1 MSILLVE
8 DDPMIR
14 DLLARRLM
22 IGGYQVITADDGA
35 QAVQSARV
43 NLPALIVMDMGLP
56 VLNGWQATH
65 RIRSMPITRNIPIIA
80 LTAYA
85 MKEDRIKCLTVGC
98 NEYETKPV
106 DFTRLL
112 KKIQALLTEQ
122 AVELESYSSQIEL
135 RGKNDIQ
142 NKQL

>member
-14 DLLARRLM
+14 DLLSRRLI
-22 IGGYQVITADDGA
+22 IGGYQVITARDGA

-43 NLPALIVMDMGLP
+43 ERPELIIMDMGLP

-65 RIRSMPITRNIPIIA
+65 RIRSMPLTHNIPIIA

-85 MKEDRIKCLTVGC
+85 MKEDRVKCLAVGC
-98 NEYETKPV
+98 NDYETKPV

-112 KKIQALLTEQ
+112 EKIRALISNHN
-122 AVELESYSSQIEL
+122 VEVESFS
-135 RGKNDIQ
+135 
-142 NKQL
+142 

>member
-8 DDPMIR
+8 DDLMIR
-14 DLLARRLM
+14 NLLSRRL
-22 IGGYQVITADDGA
+22 IIEGYQVLTANDGA
-35 QAVQSARV
+35 QAVQCARV
-43 NLPALIVMDMGLP
+43 DRPELIVMDMGLP

-65 RIRSMPITRNIPIIA
+65 RIRSMPITRTIPIIA

-85 MKEDRIKCLTVGC
+85 MKEDRMKCLAVGC

-112 KKIQALLTEQ
+112 EKIRVLLTRHN
-122 AVELESYSSQIEL
+122 VELGRFS
-135 RGKNDIQ
+135 
-142 NKQL
+142 

>member
-14 DLLARRLM
+14 NLLSRRLV
-22 IGGYQVITADDGA
+22 IGGYQVITASDGA
-35 QAVQSARV
+35 QAVQSARID
-43 NLPALIVMDMGLP
+43 LPELIVMDMGLP

-85 MKEDRIKCLTVGC
+85 MKEDRMKCLAVGC

-112 KKIQALLTEQ
+112 EKIRVLLTDQ
-122 AVELESYSSQIEL
+122 NVELGSFS
-135 RGKNDIQ
+135 
-142 NKQL
+142 

>member
-14 DLLARRLM
+14 NLLSRRLM
-22 IGGYQVITADDGA
+22 IGGYQVITASDGA
-35 QAVQSARV
+35 KAVQSARLD
-43 NLPALIVMDMGLP
+43 LPELIVMDMGLP

-65 RIRSMPITRNIPIIA
+65 RIRSMPITRSIPIIA

-85 MKEDRIKCLTVGC
+85 MKEDRMKCLAVGC

-112 KKIQALLTEQ
+112 EKIRILLTEKN
-122 AVELESYSSQIEL
+122 VELGSFS
-135 RGKNDIQ
+135 
-142 NKQL
+142 

>member
-14 DLLARRLM
+14 NLLSRRLVM
-22 IGGYQVITADDGA
+22 GGYQVIMASDGA

-43 NLPALIVMDMGLP
+43 HLPELIVMDMGLP

-65 RIRSMPITRNIPIIA
+65 RIRSMPITRSIPIIA

-85 MKEDRIKCLTVGC
+85 MKEDRMKCLAVGC

-112 KKIQALLTEQ
+112 EKIRILLTEQ
-122 AVELESYSSQIEL
+122 NVELGSFS
-135 RGKNDIQ
+135 
-142 NKQL
+142 

>member
-14 DLLARRLM
+14 NLLSRRLM
-22 IGGYQVITADDGA
+22 ISGYTVLTATDGA
-35 QAVQSARV
+35 QAVQCARV
-43 NLPALIVMDMGLP
+43 DRPELIVMDMGLP

-65 RIRSMPITRNIPIIA
+65 RIRSMPVTRSIPIIA

-85 MKEDRIKCLTVGC
+85 MKEDRMKCLAVGC

-112 KKIQALLTEQ
+112 DKIRALLNEQ
-122 AVELESYSSQIEL
+122 NVELERL
-135 RGKNDIQ
+135 G
-142 NKQL
+142 

>member
-14 DLLARRLM
+14 NLLSRRLI
-22 IGGYQVITADDGA
+22 IGGYQVITANDGA

-43 NLPALIVMDMGLP
+43 DRPELIVMDMGLP
-56 VLNGWQATH
+56 ILNGWQATH
-65 RIRSMPITRNIPIIA
+65 RIRSMPITRTIPIIA

-85 MKEDRIKCLTVGC
+85 MKEDRMKCLAVGC

-112 KKIQALLTEQ
+112 EKIRVLLSEQ
-122 AVELESYSSQIEL
+122 KVELGSFS
-135 RGKNDIQ
+135 
-142 NKQL
+142 

>member
-14 DLLARRLM
+14 DVLARRLR
-22 IGGYQVITADDGA
+22 IEGYQVLIAGDGA
-35 QAVQSARV
+35 QGVQSARTDR
-43 NLPALIVMDMGLP
+43 PELIVMDMGLP
-56 VLNGWQATH
+56 VLNGWQATY
-65 RIRSMPITRNIPIIA
+65 RIRSMPITRAIPIIA

-85 MKEDRIKCLTVGC
+85 MKEDRMKCLAVGC

-112 KKIQALLTEQ
+112 EKIRALL
-122 AVELESYSSQIEL
+122 S
-135 RGKNDIQ
+135 DIPSRQ
-142 NKQL
+142 ENNV

>member
-14 DLLARRLM
+14 NLLSRRL
-22 IGGYQVITADDGA
+22 IISGYQVVTASDGA
-35 QAVQSARV
+35 RAVQSARV
-43 NLPALIVMDMGLP
+43 DLPELIVMDMGLP

-65 RIRSMPITRNIPIIA
+65 RIRSMPITRSIPIIA

-85 MKEDRIKCLTVGC
+85 MKEDRMKCLAVGC

-112 KKIQALLTEQ
+112 EKIRVLLTEQ
-122 AVELESYSSQIEL
+122 RVELRSFS
-135 RGKNDIQ
+135 
-142 NKQL
+142 

>member
-14 DLLARRLM
+14 NMLARRLV
-22 IGGYQVITADDGA
+22 ISGYQVMTAGDGA

-43 NLPALIVMDMGLP
+43 NLPELIVMDMGLP

-65 RIRSMPITRNIPIIA
+65 RIRSMPITHNIPIIA

-85 MKEDRIKCLTVGC
+85 MKEDRMKCLTVGC

-112 KKIQALLTEQ
+112 QKIQLLLDKQ
-122 AVELESYSSQIEL
+122 AVELG
-135 RGKNDIQ
+135 RQ
-142 NKQL
+142 NNT

>member
-14 DLLARRLM
+14 NLLSRRLM
-22 IGGYQVITADDGA
+22 IGGYQVITASDGA

-43 NLPALIVMDMGLP
+43 DLPELIVMDMGLP

-65 RIRSMPITRNIPIIA
+65 RIRSMPITRGIPIIA

-85 MKEDRIKCLTVGC
+85 MKEDRMKCLAVGC

-106 DFTRLL
+106 DFARLL
-112 KKIQALLTEQ
+112 EKIRVLLTEQ
-122 AVELESYSSQIEL
+122 NVEVGSFS
-135 RGKNDIQ
+135 
-142 NKQL
+142 

>member
-14 DLLARRLM
+14 NLISRRLM
-22 IGGYQVITADDGA
+22 MGGYQVLTASDGV
-35 QAVQSARV
+35 QAVQRALVDR
-43 NLPALIVMDMGLP
+43 PELIVMDMGLP
-56 VLNGWQATH
+56 ILNGWQATH
-65 RIRSMPITRNIPIIA
+65 RIRSMPITRTIPIIA

-85 MKEDRIKCLTVGC
+85 MKEDRTKCLAVGC

-112 KKIQALLTEQ
+112 EKIRVLLIEQ
-122 AVELESYSSQIEL
+122 NVELGSFS
-135 RGKNDIQ
+135 
-142 NKQL
+142 

>member
-1 MSILLVE
+1 MKGVDMSILLVE

-14 DLLARRLM
+14 NLLSRRLI
-22 IGGYQVITADDGA
+22 IGGYQVITATDGA
-35 QAVQSARV
+35 QAVLSARV
-43 NLPALIVMDMGLP
+43 DLPELIVMDMGLP

-65 RIRSMPITRNIPIIA
+65 RIRSMPITRTIPIIA

-85 MKEDRIKCLTVGC
+85 MKEDRMKCLTVGC

-112 KKIQALLTEQ
+112 EKIRVLLTEQ
-122 AVELESYSSQIEL
+122 NVELGSFS
-135 RGKNDIQ
+135 
-142 NKQL
+142 

>member
-14 DLLARRLM
+14 NLLSRRLM
-22 IGGYQVITADDGA
+22 IGGYQVITASDGA

-43 NLPALIVMDMGLP
+43 DLPELIVMDMGLP

-85 MKEDRIKCLTVGC
+85 MKEDRMKCLAVGC

-112 KKIQALLTEQ
+112 EKIRILLTEQ
-122 AVELESYSSQIEL
+122 NVELGSFS
-135 RGKNDIQ
+135 
-142 NKQL
+142 